1 MIIEIRTYRLKA
13 GTRDEFV
20 RVMREEGV
28 PLLTRHGIDVVA
40 HGASLVDEDGH
51 EEAYL
56 IRAFPSTQARD
67 TQEEA
72 FYGGEEWRQGPREA
86 IVSRIESYH
95 TIVIE
100 ASEEAVRALRRQPAP
115 AGERDVSG

>member
-1 MIIEIRTYRLKA
+1 VAILEIRTYRLKP

-20 RVMREEGV
+20 RVMREESL
-28 PLLTRHGIDVVA
+28 PLLRTYGIRVLDC
-40 HGASLVDEDGH
+40 GPSLVDEDGH

-56 IRAFPSTQARD
+56 IRAFTSLAQHAE
-67 TQEEA
+67 QEDG
-72 FYGGEEWRQGPREA
+72 FYSSAAWREGPREA

-100 ASEEAVRALRRQPAP
+100 VPDATLAALAR
-115 AGERDVSG
+115 